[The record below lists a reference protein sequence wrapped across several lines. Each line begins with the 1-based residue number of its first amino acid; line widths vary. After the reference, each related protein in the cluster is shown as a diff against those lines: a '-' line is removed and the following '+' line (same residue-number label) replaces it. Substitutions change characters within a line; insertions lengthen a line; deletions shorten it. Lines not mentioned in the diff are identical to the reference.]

1 MSFAESLSR
10 NASRELPCSRQGCGS
25 QVSHDIYHNCGDFE
39 DLDNME
45 EDDGG
50 WCKLPSQRWKS
61 IQQSQ
66 SLSESTSFLVSLYL
80 RKRNLENKV
89 MSVSEC

>member
-1 MSFAESLSR
+1 
-10 NASRELPCSRQGCGS
+10 
-25 QVSHDIYHNCGDFE
+25 
-39 DLDNME
+39 ME